1 MREYAILD
9 VESRVMDIKVLN
21 FLYYRSRDCV
31 SQQRDS
37 MVIGGGAGA
46 GSGGGTGG
54 DEAVLCI
61 YKFSYI
67 A

>member
-1 MREYAILD
+1 MTEIRL
-9 VESRVMDIKVLN
+9 
-21 FLYYRSRDCV
+21 
-31 SQQRDS
+31 
-37 MVIGGGAGA
+37 VIGGGAGA
-46 GSGGGTGG
+46 GSGGGTDG